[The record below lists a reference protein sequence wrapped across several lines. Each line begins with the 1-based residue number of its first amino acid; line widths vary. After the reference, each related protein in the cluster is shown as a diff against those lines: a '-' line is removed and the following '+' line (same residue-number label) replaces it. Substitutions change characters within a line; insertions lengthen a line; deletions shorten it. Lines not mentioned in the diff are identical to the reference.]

1 MGCSLP
7 ETLELGARGNAEKNG
22 GPGPEILRNKAALPP
37 DGCANPQKRQNQI
50 KMAF

>member
-7 ETLELGARGNAEKNG
+7 ETLELGARGNTEKNG

-37 DGCANPQKRQNQI
+37 DGRANPLKNKKQI